1 MKKYFRNGKIEQKK
15 VQIDEKSGD
24 WHQKNMKTNNLL

>member
-15 VQIDEKSGD
+15 VQIDEKKWGLVPKK
-24 WHQKNMKTNNLL
+24 HENK